1 MNKVQGNKIVCIAG
15 MHRSGTSMV
24 SRMLISCGLYTGS
37 SEKIIP
43 PRPDNSAGFWENVD
57 FVNLN
62 DRILNELGG
71 GWDYFPS
78 SVKEGWENDKRFN
91 HYREIALSIIN
102 SFKRANFWGWKDPRN
117 SLTLPF
123 WLNLFPDMKVIVCLR
138 NPLEVA
144 TSLQKRN
151 YSSIHF
157 GLKLWEIYNRQL
169 ISYVQ
174 PEKMILTHY
183 ESYFF
188 DAKREMERVLSELG
202 LNVSEN
208 QIDNAIST
216 VTRSMRHND
225 LIMQDLINSG
235 VSNDCL
241 NLYNNLCS
249 KSGSIYNRIGTNE
262 SGLVQRETRSK
273 KIVSI
278 VILTH
283 NQIKY
288 TKKCIKSIL
297 KHTTSPFEL
306 ILVDNGS
313 TDTTIKYFEEIYDF
327 HELNKDMSDQIEK
340 KQETKRTVN
349 TYFPFNLNFSGL
361 KIVLNKKNQGFAG
374 GNNRGLKVAKGK
386 YVLLLN
392 NDVVVTPGWL
402 ERLIECAENHPKA
415 GIIGPRSNYVS
426 GPQLVRKVEYNPINL
441 EGLEDYAKQFA
452 SKNYRKSSRIIRVVG
467 FCMLIKKQ
475 VIEKIG
481 GLDSRYG
488 LGNFEDDDF
497 SLRAAISGFESWV
510 AEDCFIHHFG
520 NRTFVGANI
529 DYKESLEKNWE
540 LFKEKWGLPKDAAY
554 GSPYSI
560 SHIKISSL
568 NPRHHYIPL
577 PVNGDQLYQN
587 KLLNSSGSEQ
597 VEINTLLENAIRL
610 FQKGFVE
617 KGVEA
622 FLSGIRRFPADR
634 RVYMSFAEQLINF
647 GRYQDA
653 LDALKEMPNESSGYK
668 KTSELQNVDIVLLEG
683 YCQEGLGNYEVA
695 SKIAARVLKNQ
706 TDHPKALN
714 LRGIVAYRINQKDLA
729 ENYFLQA
736 IESDP
741 DYGEAFTNLGS
752 LRWESQ
758 DTSEALK
765 LFEQG
770 FSLTPTDLDIAAAY
784 HEAVTELNEFKRAE
798 SLVRKVLERFP
809 YSKKIHYILIDVLIK
824 LGKRNE
830 SMAQIENT
838 ISICGIENGLIEA
851 GLKIRSQIGPAKIK
865 LHKKKRTSVSLC
877 MIVKNEEE
885 FLAQCLASVKPI
897 VDEMIIV
904 DTGSNDRTRD
914 IATVFGARVF
924 DYEWANDFAAARNYS
939 ISKAKSEWILIMDA
953 DEVFSPI
960 DYGRFRKLTKIKQ
973 SGIIAYSIV
982 SRNYCNKANTI
993 GWKPNDGQYAREEA
1007 GIGWIP
1013 SEKVRLFRNNKEM
1026 MFEGAVHEMVDPVLK
1041 RLSINAIKSSIPV
1054 HHYGSLSVG
1063 KVLKKGQLYLD
1074 IGNKKLLESGHDI
1087 NAVRELAIQ
1096 ATSLQNS
1103 AEAIEL
1109 WKKFISMKPG
1119 KRNVCEAY
1127 INMVTAYIQKREYVN
1142 ALKCARMVATLF
1154 PESKEVQLNLGLAEL
1169 FNGNTAAALK
1179 ILEALLDGHPDF
1191 PPAQFLF
1198 LASKCF
1204 EEKTSDMNSDM
1215 VELKR
1220 SFPAQL
1226 LAYSVSGLAEEL
1238 IAADQCKLAL
1248 ILLQNAIEAEIIN
1261 KEILNLYANCLEKI
1275 KERSRLFDIAY
1286 EKGGSPNESI
1296 IDCK

>member
-1 MNKVQGNKIVCIAG
+1 MNKAQGNKIVCIAG

-24 SRMLISCGLYTGS
+24 SRMLISCGLYTGH

-43 PRPDNSAGFWENVD
+43 PRPDNPAGFWENVD

-62 DRILNELGG
+62 DRILKELGG

-91 HYREIALSIIN
+91 HYRKIALNMTN

-123 WLNLFPDMKVIVCLR
+123 WLDLFPDMKVIVCLR

-144 TSLQKRN
+144 TSLHNRN
-151 YSSIHF
+151 YSSIQF
-157 GLKLWEIYNRQL
+157 GLNLWEIYNRQL

-174 PEKMILTHY
+174 TEKIILTHY

-208 QIDNAIST
+208 LIDNAIST

-249 KSGSIYNRIGTNE
+249 KSGPIYNRIGTNE

-327 HELNKDMSDQIEK
+327 HELNKDRSDQIEK

-349 TYFPFNLNFSGL
+349 TDFPFNLNFSGL

-520 NRTFVGANI
+520 SRTFAGKNI
-529 DYKESLEKNWE
+529 DFKESLETNWE
-540 LFKEKWGLPKDAAY
+540 LFKEKWGLPKDTPY
-554 GSPYSI
+554 GSPYSL
-560 SHIKISSL
+560 SQLNMTSF
-568 NPRHHYIPL
+568 NPRYHYIPL
-577 PVNGDQLYQN
+577 TVTKDE
-587 KLLNSSGSEQ
+587 LLKNQSVHSSGAEP
-597 VEINTLLENAIRL
+597 VEVNTILENAIRL
-610 FQKGFVE
+610 FQKGLFE
-617 KGVEA
+617 KGVKT
-622 FLSGIRRFPADR
+622 FVSVIGKFPDDP
-634 RVYMSFAEQLINF
+634 RVYMSFAEELINC

-653 LDALKEMPNESSGYK
+653 LDALKEMPNESGAYR
-668 KTSELQNVDIVLLEG
+668 KTSELQNADIAILEG
-683 YCQEGLGNYEVA
+683 FCQEGLGNYDVA
-695 SKIAARVLKNQ
+695 SKIAARVLKNYP
-706 TDHPKALN
+706 DHPKALN
-714 LRGIVAYRINQKDLA
+714 LRGIVAYRKNQKDIA
-729 ENYFLQA
+729 ENSFLKA
-736 IESDP
+736 MESDP

-752 LRWESQ
+752 LRWESK
-758 DTSEALK
+758 DTNEALR
-765 LFEQG
+765 LFELG
-770 FSLTPTDLDIAAAY
+770 FSLTPNDSSVAAAY
-784 HEAVTELNEFKRAE
+784 HEAFTELDEFKRAE
-798 SLVRKVLERFP
+798 PIVRKALERFP
-809 YSKKIHYILIDVLIK
+809 YNKKIHYILIDVLIK
-824 LGKRNE
+824 LGKREE
-830 SMAQIENT
+830 SMAKIEDA
-838 ISICGIENGLIEA
+838 ISTCGIENGLIEA
-851 GLKIRSQIGPAKIK
+851 ALKIRAQIGPAKINTR
-865 LHKKKRTSVSLC
+865 KKKRASVSLC
-877 MIVKNEEE
+877 MIVKNEQDH
-885 FLAQCLASVKPI
+885 LSQCLASLKPI
-897 VDEMIIV
+897 VDEIIIV
-904 DTGSNDRTRD
+904 DTGSIDRTRD
-914 IATVFGARVF
+914 IATVFGAKLF
-924 DYEWANDFAAARNYS
+924 DFKWVDDFAAARNFS
-939 ISKAKSEWILIMDA
+939 ISKAKGDWIFIMDA
-953 DEVFSPI
+953 DEVISTQ
-960 DYGRFRKLTKIKQ
+960 DHDRFRKLTKSKK

-982 SRNYCNKANTI
+982 TRNYCHKANTI
-993 GWKPNDGQYAREEA
+993 GWNPNDGHYVYEEA

-1013 SEKVRLFRNNKEM
+1013 SEKVRLFRNFKGIT
-1026 MFEGAVHEMVDPVLK
+1026 FEGAVHEMVDPVLK
-1041 RLSINAIKSSIPV
+1041 RLSVKAKKSTIPV
-1054 HHYGSLSVG
+1054 HHYGSLKKG
-1063 KVLKKGQLYLD
+1063 NMDYKGQLYFN
-1074 IGNKKLLESGHDI
+1074 IGKKKLKQNEHDI
-1087 NAVRELAIQ
+1087 KAVRELAIQ
-1096 ATSLQNS
+1096 ATVLKKGV
-1103 AEAIEL
+1103 EAIDL
-1109 WKKFISMKPG
+1109 WQKLLSMKPE
-1119 KRNVCEAY
+1119 RQAVSEAY
-1127 INMVTAYIQKREYVN
+1127 VNMVSTYIQMRDYAN
-1142 ALKCARMVATLF
+1142 ALLFARKALEIS
-1154 PESKEVQLNLGLAEL
+1154 PKSKEVQLNLGLAEL
-1169 FNGNTAAALK
+1169 YNGNADAAVK
-1179 ILEALLDGHPDF
+1179 ILETLIRSHPDF
-1191 PPAQFLF
+1191 PPAQFLSGV
-1198 LASKCF
+1198 SKCLKR
-1204 EEKTSDMNSDM
+1204 ETADMKCSM
-1215 VELKR
+1215 KELKR
-1220 SFPAQL
+1220 KFHGSIL
-1226 LAYSVSGLAEEL
+1226 KYSITELAEGL
-1238 IAADQCKLAL
+1238 LAADQYKLATN
-1248 ILLQNAIEAEIIN
+1248 LLQNAMGEEIVSNDI
-1261 KEILNLYANCLEKI
+1261 INLYAACLEKI
-1275 KERSRLFDIAY
+1275 KDSKILDDKIPEETDFLS
-1286 EKGGSPNESI
+1286 ESI
-1296 IDCK
+1296 APFS